1 MSDTSIHNPS
11 PASIP
16 NDLVN
21 SVEAELRAEATPV
34 ATPEPQRTD
43 PDPIFTP
50 APVEHRQ
57 EPRPDPDE
65 ANRGYMRHSDYTQ
78 KTMKHADDVRA
89 WEAQRQ
95 SDLLQRQQQEAYY
108 QNQLAQYQAAL
119 NDPDHLAQRAAALR
133 QHLNLPAGDTQPT
146 AEQVQTLLARQQQA
160 LESRFEA
167 KLQDTLARH
176 TIEQMKFEF
185 GNQIQSYQQSLLKE
199 FPDLDLVPGVEKLI
213 TTEAMGHRPKDLAEA
228 KSIMRNL
235 AQERVGKLQK
245 KIADSEQ
252 AAIMRHAKSQKTAIE
267 PRGGAA
273 PAVQATPKNVR
284 LGSKELEALI
294 MSDLASEQLSKR

>member
-1 MSDTSIHNPS
+1 MSDTSIHSPS

-16 NDLVN
+16 NDLMN

-34 ATPEPQRTD
+34 ATPEPSYT
-43 PDPIFTP
+43 PDPEPTP
-50 APVEHRQ
+50 FVTQPTPEQ
-57 EPRPDPDE
+57 RPDPEE

-78 KTMKHADDVRA
+78 KTMSLAEERRA
-89 WEAQRQ
+89 FEAQRQ
-95 SDLLQRQQQEAYY
+95 TELLQRQQQEAYY

-133 QHLNLPAGDTQPT
+133 QHLNIPAGDTQPT

-160 LESRFEA
+160 LETRFEA

-176 TIEQMKFEF
+176 TIETMKFEF
-185 GNQIQSYQQSLLKE
+185 GNQIQSYQQTLLKE

-213 TTEAMGHRPKDLAEA
+213 TTQAMEQRPKDLAEA
-228 KSIMRNL
+228 KSIMRTL
-235 AQERVGKLQK
+235 AQERNQKLQK

-252 AAIMRHAKSQKTAIE
+252 AAIMRHAKSQKTSIE
-267 PRGGAA
+267 PRGGQA

-294 MSDLASEQLSKR
+294 MSDLAAEQSSKR